1 MNEINESGVESQ
13 NRSKINLNTQYLT
26 KELV

>member
-1 MNEINESGVESQ
+1 MNEINESGVKSQ

>member
-1 MNEINESGVESQ
+1 MNEINESGVKSQ
-13 NRSKINLNTQYLT
+13 NRSKIYLNTQYLT